1 MCKTLLGKF
10 DAVYIINGP
19 KGLKAARQFKIFS
32 YIYIITK

>member
-19 KGLKAARQFKIFS
+19 NGLKNVTHSRPRFDM
-32 YIYIITK
+32 